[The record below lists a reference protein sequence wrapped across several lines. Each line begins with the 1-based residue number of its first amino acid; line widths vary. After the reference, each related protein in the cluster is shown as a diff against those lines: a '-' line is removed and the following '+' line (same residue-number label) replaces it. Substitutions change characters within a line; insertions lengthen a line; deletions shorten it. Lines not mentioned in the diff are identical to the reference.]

1 MNEKKINSDIG
12 NRSEI
17 LFLYDAKDC
26 DPNGDPFTGEPRFD
40 EDTQKAMVSDVR
52 LKRYIRDYL
61 DKYESDE
68 NEEIEEKSKIVFYSS
83 LGETQTVGGRRENL
97 KDILDK
103 DDPDDLLNKCIDI
116 RLFGCVLAEKGR
128 NVDLTGAVQFKN
140 MNRSINKV
148 ELKPLQN
155 TSVMKTGEEKGRGA
169 IATSSQVPY
178 ALFSTIGYINPKT
191 AEINKTKQK
200 DLELM
205 LKALWNQ
212 INLIN
217 TRSKTG
223 QTSRL
228 LLIINYKDAISKI
241 SDIESLIK
249 LKDEKRGTKYR
260 EFKDIQKDLDFSNF
274 VNVIHENKEYL
285 KSIQYK
291 IDNSQ
296 EYENINSFI
305 SKLKDIKELKVE
317 KKDFENGK

>member
-1 MNEKKINSDIG
+1 MTEEKTKTDIKK
-12 NRSEI
+12 RSEI

-68 NEEIEEKSKIVFYSS
+68 EEEKEGKSKIIFYSS
-83 LGETQTVGGRRENL
+83 LGETETVGSRRENL
-97 KDILDK
+97 DEILDK
-103 DDPDDLLNKCIDI
+103 DDPKDLLDKCIDI
-116 RLFGCVLAEKGR
+116 RLFGCVLAEEGS

-155 TSVMKTGEEKGRGA
+155 TSVMKTGEEKRGGA
-169 IATSSQVPY
+169 IATTSQVPY

-191 AEINKTKQK
+191 AEINGTKQE
-200 DLELM
+200 DIDLM

-228 LLIINYKDAISKI
+228 LLKINYKDAVSKI
-241 SDIESLIK
+241 SDLENLIG
-249 LKDEKRGTKYR
+249 LKGDSNGTEYR
-260 EFKDIQKDLDFSNF
+260 NYEDIQKDLDFDKF
-274 VNVIHENKEYL
+274 LEVIKNNKDKL
-285 KSIQYK
+285 VSIEYK
-291 IDNSQ
+291 IDDSQ
-296 EYENINSFI
+296 EYENTSSLI
-305 SKLKDIKELKVE
+305 SELEKIDDIKVNE
-317 KKDFENGK
+317 FGF